1 MLRLYR
7 YYYYKMYCWMAF
19 VKDHHPKDTVIFGVS
34 MPISLYWIGLS
45 NSLAFLLGFNLEDL
59 REMFIASMVLLLMAN
74 FWYFKFATGHAKIMS
89 EFETIDAPVKKKT
102 SLIAFLFTL
111 LAFPF
116 PWLMASLVAK

>member
-34 MPISLYWIGLS
+34 MPISLYCLGIIILLIALIGVDF
-45 NSLAFLLGFNLEDL
+45 NSMRTPTIAFGFFLL
-59 REMFIASMVLLLMAN
+59 LLN
-74 FWYFKFATGHAKIMS
+74 FWYFKFATGHAKIVS
-89 EFETIDAPVKKKT
+89 EFDTIDAPVKKKT